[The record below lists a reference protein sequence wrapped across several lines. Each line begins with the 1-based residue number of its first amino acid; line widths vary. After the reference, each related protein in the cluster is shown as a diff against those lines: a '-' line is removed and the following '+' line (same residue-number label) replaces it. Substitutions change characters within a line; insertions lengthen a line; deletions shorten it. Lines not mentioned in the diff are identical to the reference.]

1 MSTIT
6 GLVRFEVGESEFK
19 ISLGILARSCFKKK
33 KKVITIIFEA
43 SLVIKASLETSGL
56 CNNS

>member
-33 KKVITIIFEA
+33 KVITIIFEA